1 MRQVPKCSLDIISLG
16 IEMADN
22 EDYAGDDVE
31 FDEMYEGDDFID
43 EVEDDSAIAAA
54 AAERQALK
62 KLYIAHP
69 ECVLDYV
76 EDTIKKLPLKVAPPR
91 RLAALDKASLVMNKT
106 SADEA
111 ETNIDKDHTTYP
123 YLTKYEMTRIVGFR
137 ANQLSQGAQPFINV
151 PDHVSDVRE
160 IARLELAANRLPFIL
175 KRPLPDGSYEY
186 WRLQDLLQI

>member
-1 MRQVPKCSLDIISLG
+1 
-16 IEMADN
+16 MADN
-22 EDYAGDDVE
+22 EDYADDGDFEDQNE
-31 FDEMYEGDDFID
+31 EEFID
-43 EVEDDSAIAAA
+43 DNAGEDELAAAASA
-54 AAERQALK
+54 AAERLAFK
-62 KLYIAHP
+62 KLYISHP

-91 RLAALDKASLVMNKT
+91 RLSALDKAALTLKKADDDNDTKEET
-106 SADEA
+106 SV
-111 ETNIDKDHTTYP
+111 DKDHTTYP
-123 YLTKYEMTRIVGFR
+123 YLTKYEATRIIGFR

-160 IARLELAANRLPFIL
+160 IARLELSAGRLPFIL

>member
-1 MRQVPKCSLDIISLG
+1 
-16 IEMADN
+16 MADN
-22 EDYAGDDVE
+22 DDYANDDGE
-31 FDEMYEGDDFID
+31 FDEMYEGDDYID
-43 EVEDDSAIAAA
+43 EIEEDGGAIAAA

-62 KLYIAHP
+62 KLFIAHP

-76 EDTIKKLPLKVAPPR
+76 EETIKKLPLKVAPPR
-91 RLAALDKASLVMNKT
+91 RLSALDKASLVLNKSDET
-106 SADEA
+106 ADA
-111 ETNIDKDHTTYP
+111 IDKDHTTYP
-123 YLTKYEMTRIVGFR
+123 YLNKYEMTRIIGFR

-175 KRPLPDGSYEY
+175 KRPLPDGTYEY